1 MTRACSSPPLRRS
14 HSFGEKGTPRG
25 GDSPHVG
32 VPSGP
37 RSVVT
42 EGAIPPI
49 LHLPLREKGAHEPRP
64 TEGTV
69 GNTGHT
75 GHTDTRITRT
85 NLTSTPHS
93 QPDPQTRTYA
103 QPRDVPGAETEPAE
117 LTSTPKVLIPVK
129 RHWGEPGHTHTGT
142 VLENSREPVPVKRH
156 RGEPGHTR
164 DLLYRYVLGPVE
176 VARCASGVSLHARHS
191 LEARPNWLDPRV
203 AGWWRYCQIVKSP
216 PLRTKIPMSF
226 VLNEH
231 GAGMGAGQQDI
242 LIISHTRF
250 TK

>member
-14 HSFGEKGTPRG
+14 PSFGEKGTPRG

-164 DLLYRYVLGPVE
+164 DLLYRYVLTGRSREMRVGRLAPRSTL
-176 VARCASGVSLHARHS
+176 ARGSTQL
-191 LEARPNWLDPRV
+191 ARPAGRRV
-203 AGWWRYCQIVKSP
+203 VALLPNSQVTP
-216 PLRTKIPMSF
+216 TT
-226 VLNEH
+226 H
-231 GAGMGAGQQDI
+231 
-242 LIISHTRF
+242 
-250 TK
+250 